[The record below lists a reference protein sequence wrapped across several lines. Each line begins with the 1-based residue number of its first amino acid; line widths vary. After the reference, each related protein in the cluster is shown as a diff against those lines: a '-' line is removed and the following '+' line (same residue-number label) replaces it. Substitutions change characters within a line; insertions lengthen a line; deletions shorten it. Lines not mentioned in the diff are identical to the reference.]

1 MLKREV
7 LQEGTYALLKEIM
20 QNADFDDFVL
30 FGGTA
35 LALQIGHRK
44 SIDLDFIKSG
54 N

>member
-1 MLKREV
+1 
-7 LQEGTYALLKEIM
+7 M
-20 QNADFDDFVL
+20 QNDSFDDFVL

-44 SIDLDFIKSG
+44 RLLDMVANPDKRY